1 VNLDAGD
8 GIIYFPVR
16 HHSPASAHALVELA
30 RKVRP
35 VAILIEGPVDFNER
49 FHELTL
55 DHELPIAIYAYVR
68 LSDDSRRSAF
78 YPFCEYSPEWQA
90 IQVAKEIGAH
100 AEFIDL
106 AWDRMAEVSDD
117 ENRYSDTN
125 FRVNPYPELLA
136 KKLNLTGFDEVWD
149 ALFELQGH
157 LDPQAYLE
165 RAQMFCSHLRL
176 FGGKPSAENEAREE
190 FMADRIQE
198 ARGMLDGPILVV
210 TGGYHSAGL
219 FARINE
225 IELEVMEFE
234 SEPNR
239 LLMLDMPE
247 PQEDAPDAPDQQR
260 QEEAP
265 APEAAEKRE
274 RPHVLEFGIT
284 LTPFTYERIDRMSG
298 YPSGLNGPAFYDY
311 VWQTRRAGRPLDG
324 RPLLRAI
331 MERLRDR
338 GQLASTGDF
347 IAVETTA
354 RALARLR
361 GRDEVWRTDILDA
374 LSASI
379 VKEPQ
384 DAEFMHP
391 VLLEARLVFQGV
403 KRGIVSAQASLP
415 PLVHNARAE
424 LEGLDILPG
433 EPRRSVKLD
442 LESNLDLARSRALH
456 RCRGLGLHGVRYAGG
471 TDFIKRDDLTRLW
484 EEWELVW
491 LPEFEGDLIEAAVYG
506 ADLAS
511 AAAGAL
517 LEAATNTNGS
527 VLEASSL
534 VVDATLMHLHHL
546 AAPLFD
552 AIHEIVD
559 SAPEFFDVCA
569 GLGHLLYLAHHDDVL
584 AGGASPELKE
594 LLRLVYTRGLWLFET
609 LGRVKDRDN
618 ELLRAVAVLYDTFSV
633 SFRAEDGARDEF
645 VGIFGRVGDDESQGA
660 LTRGASHGALYAQS
674 EIDTDKVLG
683 ILGGFADPMDL
694 GDYLVGFFSLAR
706 EAAQRDPRLI
716 ALIDELICSASEE
729 EFLELLPGLRLAF
742 TFFTPFEKHRLVDE
756 LFAEKQASHS
766 NIERADRVM
775 GAELEAKIHQIVS
788 AYGLRGLHLF
798 GSEAQGESESDR
810 EPEESQESGQSDD
823 DAEGSSPCDGNNS
836 PGGESGAGEKGGSTG
851 SPQTQP
857 GQNQAGQPSAS
868 KADKTTRS
876 TRWQLVLGAGTSGAF
891 GELPSQWQQRERLL
905 GWLYDREYGPGRGI
919 RGTDRRGSLDDSQ
932 MTVPDWINGV
942 HALFPKRTIERLEKD
957 ALDRYQIEDLV
968 TRPEIL
974 RRAQPN
980 LTLLKAVLRTQHLM
994 NAEVLQAARDIIR
1007 KVVQD
1012 LIEKLSREIHAPFLG
1027 SINRR
1032 RRSYLKVAK
1041 NFDPLTT
1048 LQKNLKHFDP
1058 ILKKLVIRDPV
1069 FYSRIRRQVDKWKII
1084 ILVDQSGS
1092 MLDSVI
1098 HAAVTASI
1106 FHRLNQVKTH
1116 LIAFDT
1122 QIVDLT
1128 DAVDDPVETL
1138 MKVQLGGGT
1147 DICNAVLFATTFV
1160 EDPRRTIVIL
1170 ISDFY
1175 EGGPPEHLLAA
1186 CKALVDG
1193 GTHLLGLA
1201 ALDRDANPNY
1211 DRAMA
1216 AHLVN
1221 LGAHVGAMTPGE
1233 LAAWIAE
1240 KVR

>member
-1 VNLDAGD
+1 MNLDAGD

-125 FRVNPYPELLA
+125 FRVNPYPEMLA

-149 ALFELQGH
+149 ALFELQGD

-165 RAQMFCSHLRL
+165 RAQLFCGHLRM

-198 ARGMLDGPILVV
+198 ARGMLEGPILVV

-219 FARINE
+219 FARINDV
-225 IELEVMEFE
+225 ELEVMEFE

-239 LLMLDMPE
+239 LLMIDMLEPQDAPEDADDEPPE
-247 PQEDAPDAPDQQR
+247 PE
-260 QEEAP
+260 
-265 APEAAEKRE
+265 PETLAIPEVDEKHE
-274 RPHVLEFGIT
+274 RPQVLEFGIT

-311 VWQTRRAGRPLDG
+311 VWQTRRAGRALDG

-424 LEGLDILPG
+424 LEGLDVLPG

-471 TDFIKRDDLTRLW
+471 TDFIKRNDLTRLW

-517 LEAATNTNGS
+517 LEASTNTNGS
-527 VLEASSL
+527 VLEAASL

-546 AAPLFD
+546 AAPLF
-552 AIHEIVD
+552 ASIHEIVD

-594 LLRLVYTRGLWLFET
+594 LLRTVYTRGLWLFET

-645 VGIFGRVGDDESQGA
+645 VGIFGRVGDDETQGA

-674 EIDTDKVLG
+674 EIDTEKVLG

-716 ALIDELICSASEE
+716 ALIDELICNASEE

-766 NIERADRVM
+766 NIDKADRTM
-775 GAELEAKIHQIVS
+775 GAELEAKIQQIVS

-798 GSEAQGESESDR
+798 ESEAEAEPDAESDSDEGDR
-810 EPEESQESGQSDD
+810 SQDSGQSGDD
-823 DAEGSSPCDGNNS
+823 DCDEDGAPCGASGSGHGGGKASPTGSS
-836 PGGESGAGEKGGSTG
+836 AASTVD
-851 SPQTQP
+851 
-857 GQNQAGQPSAS
+857 
-868 KADKTTRS
+868 KATRS

-919 RGTDRRGSLDDSQ
+919 RGTDRRGSLDASQ
-932 MTVPDWINGV
+932 MTVPEWINGV
-942 HALFPKRTIERLEKD
+942 HSLFPKRTIERLEKD

-1058 ILKKLVIRDPV
+1058 VLKKLVIQDPV

-1186 CKALVDG
+1186 CKSLVDG